1 LTNKEDRNNYADVF
15 ESIAFDLRFGE
26 DVKQIAES
34 LRLMANAMD
43 PPKKK
48 YSYNPADR
56 LA

>member
-1 LTNKEDRNNYADVF
+1 MTNQEDRNNYSEVL
-15 ESIAFDLRFGE
+15 ESIAFDLKFGE

-34 LRLMANAMD
+34 LRAMADAMD

-48 YSYNPADR
+48 YKYNPADR